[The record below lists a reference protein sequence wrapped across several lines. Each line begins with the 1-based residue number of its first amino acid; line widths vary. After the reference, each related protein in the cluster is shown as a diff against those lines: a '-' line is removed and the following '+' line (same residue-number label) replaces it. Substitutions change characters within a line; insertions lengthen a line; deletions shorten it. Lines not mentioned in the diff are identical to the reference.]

1 MKLTERKRESIIEA
15 AIEEFRE
22 QGFLGAKTT
31 RIAKLAGVSSRTLY
45 NHFETKEAL
54 FDVVSEIMLARSNVM
69 SPVAYDPS
77 RDLEEQLIDALEKY
91 IEVITK
97 SDAIGL
103 QRIVISEFLRD
114 LERSRT
120 FFAKAAAHD
129 YPVTQLISE
138 AMDSGALRKVDPEYA
153 ANQLLGLVK
162 SFFFWPEFL
171 LGEKPKVDGIMQDCV
186 AMFLSHYKGQST
198 KARRETPSNKAL
210 QP

>member
-54 FDVVSEIMLARSNVM
+54 FDVVSEIMLERSNVM
-69 SPVAYDPS
+69 SPVSYDPS
-77 RDLEEQLIDALEKY
+77 RGLEEQLIDALEKY
-91 IEVITK
+91 IGVITT
-97 SDAIGL
+97 SDSIGL

-114 LERSRT
+114 LDRSRK
-120 FFAKAAAHD
+120 FFSKAASHD
-129 YPVTQLISE
+129 YPVTKLISE
-138 AMDSGALRKVDPEYA
+138 AMDSGVIRKADPKYA
-153 ANQLLGLVK
+153 ANQLLGLTK

-171 LGEKPKVDGIMQDCV
+171 LGEKPKADGIMQDCV
-186 AMFLSHYKGQST
+186 AMFLSHYKI
-198 KARRETPSNKAL
+198 P
-210 QP
+210 

>member
-15 AIEEFRE
+15 AIAEFRA

-69 SPVAYDPS
+69 SPVSYDPS
-77 RDLEEQLIDALEKY
+77 RGLEEQLIETLARY
-91 IEVITK
+91 IDVITH
-97 SDAIGL
+97 SDSIGL

-120 FFAKAAAHD
+120 FFSKAATHD
-129 YPVTQLISE
+129 YPVTKLISE
-138 AMDSGALRKVDPEYA
+138 AMDAGGLRKADPEYA

-171 LGEKPKVDGIMQDCV
+171 LGEKPETNGIMQDCV
-186 AMFLSHYKGQST
+186 AMFLSHYK
-198 KARRETPSNKAL
+198 AL
-210 QP
+210 

>member
-1 MKLTERKRESIIEA
+1 MKLTQRKRESIIEA

-54 FDVVSEIMLARSNVM
+54 FDVVCEIMLARSSVM
-69 SPVAYDPS
+69 SPVSYDPS
-77 RDLEEQLIDALEKY
+77 RSLEEQLIDALEKY
-91 IEVITK
+91 IGVITN
-97 SDAIGL
+97 SDSIGL

-114 LERSRT
+114 LERSRR
-120 FFAKAAAHD
+120 FFAKAASHD
-129 YPVTQLISE
+129 YPVTKLISE
-138 AMDSGALRKVDPEYA
+138 AMDSGALKKADPEYA

-171 LGEKPKVDGIMQDCV
+171 LGEKPKADGIMQDCV
-186 AMFLSHYKGQST
+186 AMFLSYYK
-198 KARRETPSNKAL
+198 TP
-210 QP
+210 

>member
-69 SPVAYDPS
+69 SPVSYDPS
-77 RDLEEQLIDALEKY
+77 HGLEEQLIDALEKY
-91 IEVITK
+91 IGVITNG
-97 SDAIGL
+97 DAIGL

-120 FFAKAAAHD
+120 IFCESRYARLPSDEAH
-129 YPVTQLISE
+129 
-138 AMDSGALRKVDPEYA
+138 
-153 ANQLLGLVK
+153 
-162 SFFFWPEFL
+162 
-171 LGEKPKVDGIMQDCV
+171 
-186 AMFLSHYKGQST
+186 
-198 KARRETPSNKAL
+198 
-210 QP
+210 